1 MNLSRPIYLDN
12 LSTTPVDPRVLKE
25 MLPYFNEKFGNEGST
40 THLYGWEAKESV
52 EIARERISKLINCNA
67 NEIYFTSGATESIN
81 LALKGAA
88 YSSQNNKNH
97 IIAFSTEHKATLD
110 VCKKLEEDG
119 YSITYIPVNSDGT
132 IEINNIKEAI
142 TINTFLIT
150 ILHANN
156 EIGNIYPIKKIGR
169 LCNENNILFHVD
181 GAQSVGKI
189 KCDVQDMC
197 IDMLSFSSHKI
208 YGPKGIG
215 GLYIKK
221 NNYKLQIESILHGGG
236 QEEGIR
242 PGTLAVQNIV
252 GFGKACEVCMTD
264 MDDDSHRI
272 LELRNTLLNSLE
284 FSISNLKINGDL
296 NNRLSGN
303 LNVTIPNTNNSSL
316 MMSLRD
322 IAISNGSA
330 CTSKSIEPSHVL
342 KAIGLTK
349 EQSNSSIRFGIG
361 RFNTKDEIDYTIK
374 KITETINKLRDIK

>member
-1 MNLSRPIYLDN
+1 MNLNRPIYLDN
-12 LSTTPVDPRVLKE
+12 LATTPVDPRVLKE

-52 EIARERISKLINCNA
+52 EIARERISKLINCDV

-81 LALKGAA
+81 LALKGIA
-88 YSSQNNKNH
+88 YSSQNNRKH
-97 IIAFSTEHKATLD
+97 IISFSTEHKATLD

-119 YSITYIPVNSDGT
+119 CDITYISVKSNGMVD
-132 IEINNIKEAI
+132 IDDIKEAI
-142 TINTFLIT
+142 TPNTFLIT

-156 EIGNIYPIKKIGR
+156 EIGNIYPVKEIGY
-169 LCNENNILFHVD
+169 LCKENNILLHVD

-189 KCDVQDMC
+189 KCDVQDMYV
-197 IDMLSFSSHKI
+197 DMLSFSSHKI

-221 NNYKLQIESILHGGG
+221 DNSKLKIESILHGGG
-236 QEEGIR
+236 QENGIR

-252 GFGKACEVCMTD
+252 GFGKACDICITD
-264 MDDDSHRI
+264 MDDDNNKI
-272 LELRNTLLNSLE
+272 LELRNVLLSGLKS
-284 FSISNLKINGDL
+284 SISNLKINGDL
-296 NNRLSGN
+296 NHRVSGN
-303 LNVTIPNTNNSSL
+303 LNITIPNINNSSL

-342 KAIGLTK
+342 RAIGLTK
-349 EQSNSSIRFGIG
+349 EQANSSIRFGIG

-374 KITETINKLRDIK
+374 KIIETMNKIRGS